1 MRTLASH
8 NEVFP
13 IRDRPSAELMSVKAT
28 LLNKAGIIS
37 EFERFLV
44 LSRARPYLAAR
55 REPEPMEHAP
65 RVASGL

>member
-13 IRDRPSAELMSVKAT
+13 IRDRSSAELMSVKAT

-44 LSRARPYLAAR
+44 LSRARPYLAPR
-55 REPEPMEHAP
+55 REPSPTEHAP
-65 RVASGL
+65 RVAAGR